1 MRIVFILFM
10 LSGLILFS
18 CNSNPEQAEEH
29 FESLREHP
37 ANDEIKEIIY
47 SMYLPTDM
55 GDVFSRSGTNYNPE
69 LPAPIADAT
78 LYSTPEQIALMLGV
92 YGVDITYMKL
102 LGQTAPAAEYYKIIE
117 QLSSKVGVP
126 VSVFEMSSQRLEK
139 YFSNEDS
146 LASVIEDIYKKTDA
160 FFKESGDE
168 HLAALSLAG
177 GWIEAMYI
185 GVSII
190 EADSTNYVMA
200 ERILQQKYSLNS
212 IYTLVSNHQES
223 LSIKAYLLMLKKL
236 RKIFEEVDI
245 KYQKEGFSVDTTQK
259 KLQAY
264 RAHINY
270 DDETMA
276 NLITSVKLIRKEF
289 IRVEPD
295 N

>member
-264 RAHINY
+264 RAHIIY